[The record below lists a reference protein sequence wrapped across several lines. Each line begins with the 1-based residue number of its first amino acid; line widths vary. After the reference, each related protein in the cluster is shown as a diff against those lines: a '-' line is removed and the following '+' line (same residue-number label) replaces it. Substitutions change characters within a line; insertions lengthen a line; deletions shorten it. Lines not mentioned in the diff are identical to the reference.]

1 MENNGK
7 KSLLMNSNFQDAL
20 FVGICSVSLLVYSLY
35 HHNFDRNTTEWKTS
49 PFLFPTLISVFGLLL
64 VASLL
69 ADAFQDMKAE
79 EPAGDTEGRAKK
91 NIKGALVFIAASM
104 AYYVLLPLVHFI
116 PATILYL
123 AGLFVYLGER
133 KWWKIL
139 LLSVITTGAV
149 YVLFGMGLN
158 VRLP

>member
-1 MENNGK
+1 MDNTGK
-7 KSLLMNSNFQDAL
+7 KSLIRNSNFQDAL
-20 FVGICSVSLLVYSLY
+20 FVGACSVTLLVYSLY
-35 HHNFDRNTTEWKTS
+35 HHHFDRNTTEWKTS

-64 VASLL
+64 VTSLL
-69 ADAFQDMKAE
+69 ADAFQDMKAGPAEAAE
-79 EPAGDTEGRAKK
+79 EDSGKK
-91 NIKGALVFIAASM
+91 NPKGAVVFIAASIL
-104 AYYVLLPLVHFI
+104 YYILLPLLHFI

-123 AGLFVYLGER
+123 AGLFIYLGER

-139 LLSVITTGAV
+139 LLSAITAGMV

>member
-1 MENNGK
+1 MENKEK
-7 KSLLMNSNFQDAL
+7 KSLLRNPNFQDAL
-20 FVGICSVSLLVYSLY
+20 FVGLCSVTLLVYSLY
-35 HHNFDRNTTEWKTS
+35 HHHFDRNTTEWKTS

-69 ADAFQDMKAE
+69 ADAFQDMKAKENAADAE
-79 EPAGDTEGRAKK
+79 EGGTK
-91 NIKGALVFIAASM
+91 NPKGALVFIAASIL
-104 AYYVLLPLVHFI
+104 YYVVLPLIHFI

-123 AGLFVYLGER
+123 ACLFIYLGER

-139 LLSVITTGAV
+139 LLSVITAGAV

>member
-1 MENNGK
+1 MENKEK
-7 KSLLMNSNFQDAL
+7 KSLLRNPNFQDAL
-20 FVGICSVSLLVYSLY
+20 FVGLCSVTLLVYSLY
-35 HHNFDRNTTEWKTS
+35 HHHFDRNTTEWKTS
-49 PFLFPTLISVFGLLL
+49 PFLFPTLISVFGLML

-69 ADAFQDMKAE
+69 ADAFQDMKIAE
-79 EPAGDTEGRAKK
+79 AAAGEEGGKK
-91 NIKGALVFIAASM
+91 NTKGALVFIAASIL
-104 AYYVLLPLVHFI
+104 YYVVLPLIHFI

-123 AGLFVYLGER
+123 AGLFIYLGER

-139 LLSVITTGAV
+139 LLSVITAGAV

>member
-1 MENNGK
+1 MENKEK
-7 KSLLMNSNFQDAL
+7 KSLLRNPNFQDAL
-20 FVGICSVSLLVYSLY
+20 FVGFCAVSLLAYSLY
-35 HHNFDRNTTEWKTS
+35 HHHFDRNTTEWKTS
-49 PFLFPTLISVFGLLL
+49 PFLFPTLISVFGLML

-69 ADAFQDMKAE
+69 ADAFQDMKAADAAAGE
-79 EPAGDTEGRAKK
+79 EEGGKK
-91 NIKGALVFIAASM
+91 NTKGALVFIAASIL
-104 AYYVLLPLVHFI
+104 YYVVLPLIHFI

-123 AGLFVYLGER
+123 AGLFIYLGER

-139 LLSVITTGAV
+139 VLSVITAGAV